1 MDVVTLPSV
10 SVTLTSRWMPSYSKV
25 VVISPSGPLCWMVSI
40 VQNDLVSSLMRTLC
54 FRIILFCYAFLKN
67 LYIIVDITIN
77 NTNIKYDNTHV
88 KIEKIVS
95 LTLISIP
102 LL

>member
-1 MDVVTLPSV
+1 MLLVDLI
-10 SVTLTSRWMPSYSKV
+10 LDLYECHFLL
-25 VVISPSGPLCWMVSI
+25 LC
-40 VQNDLVSSLMRTLC
+40 
-54 FRIILFCYAFLKN
+54 FLKN

>member
-1 MDVVTLPSV
+1 MLLV
-10 SVTLTSRWMPSYSKV
+10 
-25 VVISPSGPLCWMVSI
+25 
-40 VQNDLVSSLMRTLC
+40 DLILDLYECHFLLLC
-54 FRIILFCYAFLKN
+54 FKKN
-67 LYIIVDITIN
+67 LYIIVDITIS

>member
-1 MDVVTLPSV
+1 MLLV
-10 SVTLTSRWMPSYSKV
+10 
-25 VVISPSGPLCWMVSI
+25 
-40 VQNDLVSSLMRTLC
+40 DL
-54 FRIILFCYAFLKN
+54 ILDLYECHFLLLYFLKN
-67 LYIIVDITIN
+67 LYIIVDITIS

>member
-1 MDVVTLPSV
+1 MILGIDV
-10 SVTLTSRWMPSYSKV
+10 
-25 VVISPSGPLCWMVSI
+25 G
-40 VQNDLVSSLMRTLC
+40 
-54 FRIILFCYAFLKN
+54 
-67 LYIIVDITIN
+67 